1 MVVCSVEMF
10 MGEKYDLSFKISIS
24 HTNAY
29 FVSNLID
36 GPFLASNSQ

>member
-29 FVSNLID
+29 IVSNLID